1 MLQVACEEKMCDSF
15 LLFHQ
20 SILANASHP
29 SNRTDFFYFPRLFI
43 RARPCT
49 TTTTSATL
57 SFVRTSDDESGGG
70 IVAPTALS
78 NIAHVGFVRLVVA
91 GGDMCGLMAHE
102 KGVSAAIAMLLRE
115 LASSEIVF
123 VNALRD
129 ALRSW
134 LLPFS
139 KVRVH
144 SPTPTA
150 LPTTQRCL
158 WSSSPRASV

>member
-1 MLQVACEEKMCDSF
+1 MS
-15 LLFHQ
+15 
-20 SILANASHP
+20 
-29 SNRTDFFYFPRLFI
+29 
-43 RARPCT
+43 
-49 TTTTSATL
+49 SAPPPPE
-57 SFVRTSDDESGGG
+57 DEQNGGG
-70 IVAPTALS
+70 GGGGGASVATALS

-139 KVRVH
+139 KAVRADPNVFF
-144 SPTPTA
+144 PI
-150 LPTTQRCL
+150 
-158 WSSSPRASV
+158 SSSKDAFEALLGAHSEVC